1 MRHELLA
8 WVASVTRLPLIA
20 NGDLLGA
27 ESVTALGERLRPACA
42 VMIGDRSVDILAARA
57 NGLASVGVLWGYG
70 SRAELEKAGPGRILC
85 RPEEIGE
92 LIGE

>member
-1 MRHELLA
+1 
-8 WVASVTRLPLIA
+8 
-20 NGDLLGA
+20 
-27 ESVTALGERLRPACA
+27 
-42 VMIGDRSVDILAARA
+42 MIGDRSVDILAARA

-92 LIGE
+92 LAAL